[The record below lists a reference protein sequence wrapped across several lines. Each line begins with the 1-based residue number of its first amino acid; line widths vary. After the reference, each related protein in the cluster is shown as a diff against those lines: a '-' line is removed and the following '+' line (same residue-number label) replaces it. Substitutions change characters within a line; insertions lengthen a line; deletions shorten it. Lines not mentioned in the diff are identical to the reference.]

1 MPSFLSP
8 VFGAGAQLFDNQG
21 RVLAGGK
28 IYTYIGGT
36 TTPLAT
42 FTDNTDL
49 VTNPNPIILDS
60 AGRPPNEIWLEEG
73 TTTKFVLTDSTA
85 NVLGTWDNVS
95 GVNDITTFSTTTEW
109 ANTNLTPSFISSTS
123 FSVPG
128 NNTSVFPINR
138 RVQIAETAGTI
149 YGYVTTS
156 SFGGG
161 ITTVTVK
168 PDSTV
173 IDSGI
178 SAVMVGL
185 LQSDVSKISVPQQYL
200 AFNAAVSVASATT
213 TAIGAALSA
222 NVTVTGT
229 VTITAFDTVIAG
241 IVRLVKFSG
250 ALTLTNGA
258 GLVLPGGANI
268 TTAANDQA
276 IFRSLGSG
284 NWECINYQ
292 RTAYGPDTIPAIP
305 SGTRMMFNQTA
316 APTGWTKDT
325 TAALNDTAMRIV
337 TGTVGNGGSVAFSTA
352 MASTANYTL
361 QIADIPSH
369 THRIYVGIGGSLQS
383 GSGFV
388 GTWLTAAGYQ
398 QLSADSTNII
408 ESSGAG
414 GAHAHGINV
423 KYNDV
428 IIATKN

>member
-42 FTDNTDL
+42 FVDNTDL

-73 TTTKFVLTDSTA
+73 TATKFVLTDSLA
-85 NVLGTWDNVS
+85 NVLGTWDNVA

-109 ANTNLTPSFISSTS
+109 ANTNLTPSYISGTS
-123 FSVPG
+123 FSVAG

-149 YGYVTTS
+149 YGYVTAS

-200 AFNAAVSVASATT
+200 AFNAAVSVASAATT
-213 TAIGAALSA
+213 PIGAALSA
-222 NVTVTGT
+222 NVTITGV

-241 IVRLVKFSG
+241 IVRFVKFAG
-250 ALTLTNGA
+250 VLTLTHNGTS
-258 GLVLPGGANI
+258 LILPGAANI
-268 TTAANDQA
+268 TTSAGDQA

-284 NWECINYQ
+284 NWECLSYEFVSASGDSRYALKAGSAAQTFDVANAAAATNAVALQQFTSGQTLAATGAQPLPGGLLFKWGINTTGVGSAVTVTFA
-292 RTAYGPDTIPAIP
+292 TAFP
-305 SGTRMMFNQTA
+305 
-316 APTGWTKDT
+316 
-325 TAALNDTAMRIV
+325 
-337 TGTVGNGGSVAFSTA
+337 GGIFGVFCQSVATGHYNAFLAVTSSSQTQF
-352 MASTANYTL
+352 T
-361 QIADIPSH
+361 
-369 THRIYVGIGGSLQS
+369 VE
-383 GSGFV
+383 
-388 GTWLTAAGYQ
+388 
-398 QLSADSTNII
+398 STNNL
-408 ESSGAG
+408 G
-414 GAHAHGINV
+414 GGG
-423 KYNDV
+423 DV
-428 IIATKN
+428 PFFWFAIGV